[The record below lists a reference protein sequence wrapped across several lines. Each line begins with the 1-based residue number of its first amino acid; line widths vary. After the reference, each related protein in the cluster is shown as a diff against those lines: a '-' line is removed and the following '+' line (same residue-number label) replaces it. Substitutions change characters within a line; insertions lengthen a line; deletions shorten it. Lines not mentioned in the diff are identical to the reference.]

1 MICFKNDAKI
11 KIISVNLN
19 TVFEHLFN
27 RLCLKGQVQNK
38 NNTQEQIFD
47 EKSQNLN
54 VNQNFVWLKKILI

>member
-11 KIISVNLN
+11 KIILVNLKK
-19 TVFEHLFN
+19 VFGHLFN

-47 EKSQNLN
+47 
-54 VNQNFVWLKKILI
+54 